1 MYELKCTRKK
11 SQNPVQEIR
20 CYACSSNIIIRFIFC
35 NSELK
40 SIQVKL
46 KLNHQRYTRRHLYH
60 IFNSQI
66 YFSVDLTDS
75 AIRHENG
82 KQVARWNVDP
92 SKFASPAMAAS
103 SIASALNNADH
114 RPTSSSG
121 GGLQP
126 MTYISHPQAQ
136 MNGVH
141 PAANR
146 NQGYTTSTPG
156 QHPSSRHQPN
166 GNHQYEG

>member
-1 MYELKCTRKK
+1 MKYETIDLDNNSKLL
-11 SQNPVQEIR
+11 
-20 CYACSSNIIIRFIFC
+20 IIH
-35 NSELK
+35 
-40 SIQVKL
+40 SIL
-46 KLNHQRYTRRHLYH
+46 L
-60 IFNSQI
+60 
-66 YFSVDLTDS
+66 SVDLTDS

-103 SIASALNNADH
+103 AIASAAANADH
-114 RPTSSSG
+114 RPSSSSG
-121 GGLQP
+121 GPLPP
-126 MTYISHPQAQ
+126 MTYISHLQTP

-156 QHPSSRHQPN
+156 GQHQSSRHQPN
-166 GNHQYEG
+166 GTCNNRVLFINFAG

>member
-1 MYELKCTRKK
+1 MAY
-11 SQNPVQEIR
+11 
-20 CYACSSNIIIRFIFC
+20 SSYQIIRFIFC
-35 NSELK
+35 NSDLK
-40 SIQVKL
+40 IIEVKL
-46 KLNHQRYTRRHLYH
+46 IHLRYTRRHLYH
-60 IFNSQI
+60 NFNSQI

-121 GGLQP
+121 GGLPP
-126 MTYISHPQAQ
+126 MTYISHPQVQ

-166 GNHQYEG
+166 GNCGSKI

>member
-1 MYELKCTRKK
+1 M
-11 SQNPVQEIR
+11 Q
-20 CYACSSNIIIRFIFC
+20 IIKVILIP
-35 NSELK
+35 L
-40 SIQVKL
+40 
-46 KLNHQRYTRRHLYH
+46 RYTRRHLYH
-60 IFNSQI
+60 NFNSQI

-121 GGLQP
+121 GGLPP

-166 GNHQYEG
+166 GNCQYER